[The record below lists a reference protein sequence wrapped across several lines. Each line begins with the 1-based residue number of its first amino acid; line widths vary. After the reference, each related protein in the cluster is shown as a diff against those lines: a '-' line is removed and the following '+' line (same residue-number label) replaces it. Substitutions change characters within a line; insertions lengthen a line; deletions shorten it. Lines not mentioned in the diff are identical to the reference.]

1 MDATSRSAKLASLS
15 SPVRGPSARLASSPR
30 SDRREYSS
38 VCVCVGLFTSG
49 VCARCRVHDAVC
61 TMLFLILYPRPP
73 PVGSPSG
80 TYLLNTPFLHFINGG
95 CEGESSLTFRSA
107 RNIRAEETSTTTR
120 KKTQLPSYPLPLGF
134 RATVSLPEAVLSS
147 QSSFLLLLCS
157 VRSDWL
163 LAPSQSAVKCRGQSG
178 RARRPTGEG
187 TPV

>member
-73 PVGSPSG
+73 SPCGEPQRHLPFKHAITLLYKRRMRRKEQLDISERTEHSCRGNVNNNSEKDIATFFPSPSWLQG
-80 TYLLNTPFLHFINGG
+80 Y
-95 CEGESSLTFRSA
+95 R
-107 RNIRAEETSTTTR
+107 
-120 KKTQLPSYPLPLGF
+120 LPP
-134 RATVSLPEAVLSS
+134 
-147 QSSFLLLLCS
+147 
-157 VRSDWL
+157 
-163 LAPSQSAVKCRGQSG
+163 
-178 RARRPTGEG
+178 
-187 TPV
+187 